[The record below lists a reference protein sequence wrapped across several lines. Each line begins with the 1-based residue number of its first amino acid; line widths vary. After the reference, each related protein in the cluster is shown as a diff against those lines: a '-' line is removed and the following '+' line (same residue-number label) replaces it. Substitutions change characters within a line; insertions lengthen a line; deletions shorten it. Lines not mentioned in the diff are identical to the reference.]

1 MGLKALLN
9 SPLPITNPHLLPGT
23 GYSTEFIPG
32 MFAGGPL
39 GGGPP
44 RCRDWMK
51 INQMASSYYCLS
63 RQYYFNHQKL
73 ITT

>member
-1 MGLKALLN
+1 MRLKALLN

-51 INQMASSYYCLS
+51 INQMTFIKA
-63 RQYYFNHQKL
+63 
-73 ITT
+73 ITIVLTTKTS